1 MPITA
6 IRLKIPPALQ
16 KALHDPKTAVNK
28 QFQSGIEKM
37 AITIQGEVKKNIIPG
52 WNMGHAI
59 KATTHFTGKLNRSIT
74 YAMGPLKAAIGAN
87 VVDYGPIQ
95 EEGGTIRPKTAKA
108 LFIPISVKGV
118 KVGPVKGGG
127 SGLVYG
133 EDFIFMQKVTIKPK
147 KYMARGLEASLPKIE
162 KILNEVVTAITKE
175 AGFK

>member
-1 MPITA
+1 MPITV
-6 IRLKIPPALQ
+6 IRIKIPPALQ
-16 KALHDPKTAVNK
+16 KAMRDPATAVNK

-37 AITIQGEVKKNIIPG
+37 AITIQGEVKKNIRPG

-87 VVDYGPIQ
+87 VADYGPIQ

-108 LFIPISVKGV
+108 LFVPLSRRGV
-118 KVGPVKGGG
+118 EVGPVKGGG

-147 KYMARGLEASLPKIE
+147 KYMARGLEASLAKIQKVLE
-162 KILNEVVTAITKE
+162 DVVKAITKD